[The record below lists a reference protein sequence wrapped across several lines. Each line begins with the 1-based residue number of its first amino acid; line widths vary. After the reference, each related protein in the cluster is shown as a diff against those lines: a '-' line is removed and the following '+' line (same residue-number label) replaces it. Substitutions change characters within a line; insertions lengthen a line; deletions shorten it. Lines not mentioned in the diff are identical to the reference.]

1 MTFPAAIQAID
12 ESILA
17 RARDTPPRVADF
29 FWVLTKIG
37 GGWGLVTAIP
47 FLFRAATR
55 PFAVGLFAAEVAQ
68 SALVTLVKEIV
79 SRPRPCDALGWCPA
93 VIVSSP
99 GGPSFPSGHA
109 CGTFTFAVFVATLY
123 PRLAIGLL
131 PLAALVAWS
140 RCVLSVHY
148 PSDVAV
154 GAVLGSLIGYGFAK
168 LCIGRFGR
176 PNLQPVALDRAGGA
190 PP

>member
-1 MTFPAAIQAID
+1 MVFPAAVQALD
-12 ESILA
+12 ESLLA
-17 RARDTPPRVADF
+17 RARETPQGVADF

-55 PFAVGLFAAEVAQ
+55 PFALALLASEVAQ

-79 SRPRPCDALGWCPA
+79 GRPRPCDALGWCPS

-109 CGTFTFAVFVATLY
+109 CGTFTFAVFVSTLY
-123 PRLAIGLL
+123 PRLAVGLL

-140 RCVLSVHY
+140 RCVLCVHY

-154 GAVLGSLIGYGFAK
+154 GAVLGSLIGFGFATAC
-168 LCIGRFGR
+168 LRRFGR
-176 PNLQPVALDRAGGA
+176 PNLRPVPVDEA
-190 PP
+190 P